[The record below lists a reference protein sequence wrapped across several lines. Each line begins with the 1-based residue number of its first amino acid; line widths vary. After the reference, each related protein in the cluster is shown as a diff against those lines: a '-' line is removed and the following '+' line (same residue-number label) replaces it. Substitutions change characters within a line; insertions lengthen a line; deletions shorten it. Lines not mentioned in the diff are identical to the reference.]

1 MDVKFESKDMGK
13 AKIER
18 ELRAARKLV
27 ALVGIPSDAKRHE
40 DNPNIGLAEIA
51 FIMEKGSTVN
61 KIPPRPFMQQ
71 TRTQNEKKVA
81 DLSKKYLSAISTG
94 KMSAMDA
101 IKKLGA
107 SYEGAMKR
115 IFLTGSF
122 APNAPSTIRQKK
134 SSRPLIGKDGLLR
147 QSIKH
152 KVAKI

>member
-27 ALVGIPSDAKRHE
+27 ALVGIPSDSKRHE

-71 TRTQNEKKVA
+71 TRTMNEKKVA
-81 DLSKKYLSAISTG
+81 GLSKKYLSAISTG
-94 KMSAMDA
+94 KMGAMDA

-115 IFLTGSF
+115 IFIAGTF
-122 APNAPSTIRQKK
+122 APDAPATVRRKK
-134 SSRPLIGKDGLLR
+134 SSRPLIDTGLLR
-147 QSIKH
+147 QSIKY

>member
-61 KIPPRPFMQQ
+61 NIPPRPFMQQ
-71 TRTQNEKKVA
+71 TRIMNEKKVA
-81 DLSKKYLSAISTG
+81 GLSKKYLSAISTG

-107 SYEGAMKR
+107 SYEGAMKK
-115 IFLTGSF
+115 IFIAGTF
-122 APNAPSTIRQKK
+122 APDAPATARRKK
-134 SSRPLIGKDGLLR
+134 SSRPLIDTGLLR
-147 QSIKH
+147 QSIKY

>member
-18 ELRAARKLV
+18 ELRSARKLV
-27 ALVGIPSDAKRHE
+27 ALVGIPSDAKRHDE
-40 DNPNIGLAEIA
+40 NPNIGLAEIA

-61 KIPPRPFMQQ
+61 NIPPRPFMQQ
-71 TRTQNEKKVA
+71 TRTMNEKKVA
-81 DLSKKYLSAISTG
+81 GLSKKYLSAISTG

-107 SYEGAMKR
+107 SYEGSMKK
-115 IFLTGSF
+115 IFLTGAF
-122 APNAPSTIRQKK
+122 APDAPATARRKK
-134 SSRPLIGKDGLLR
+134 SSRPLIDTGLLR
-147 QSIKH
+147 QSIKY

>member
-71 TRTQNEKKVA
+71 TRIMNEKKVA
-81 DLSKKYLSAISTG
+81 GLSKKYLSAISTG

-101 IKKLGA
+101 IKILGA
-107 SYEGAMKR
+107 SYEGAMKK

-122 APNAPSTIRQKK
+122 VGNAESTKKRKK
-134 SSRPLIGKDGLLR
+134 SSKPLIDTGLLR
-147 QSIKH
+147 QSIKY

>member
-1 MDVKFESKDMGK
+1 MDVKFESKDLGK

-61 KIPPRPFMQQ
+61 NIPPRPFMQQ
-71 TRTQNEKKVA
+71 TRTMNEKKVA
-81 DLSKKYLSAISTG
+81 GLSKKYLSAISTG

-107 SYEGAMKR
+107 SYEGAMKK
-115 IFLTGSF
+115 IILTGAF
-122 APNAPSTIRQKK
+122 APDAPATARRKK
-134 SSRPLIGKDGLLR
+134 SSRPLIDTGLLR
-147 QSIKH
+147 QSIKY

>member
-27 ALVGIPSDAKRHE
+27 ALVGIPNDAKRHK

-61 KIPPRPFMQQ
+61 NIPPRPFMQQ
-71 TRTQNEKKVA
+71 TRIMNEKKVA
-81 DLSKKYLSAISTG
+81 GLSKKYLSAISTG

-115 IFLTGSF
+115 IFIAGAF
-122 APNAPSTIRQKK
+122 APDAPATVRRKK
-134 SSRPLIGKDGLLR
+134 SSRPLIDTGLLR

>member
-61 KIPPRPFMQQ
+61 NIPPRPFMQQ
-71 TRTQNEKKVA
+71 TRTMNEKKVA

-107 SYEGAMKR
+107 FYEGAMKR

-122 APNAPSTIRQKK
+122 VGNAESTKKRKK
-134 SSRPLIGKDGLLR
+134 SSKPLIDTGLLR
-147 QSIKH
+147 QSIKY

>member
-71 TRTQNEKKVA
+71 TRIMNEKKVA

-107 SYEGAMKR
+107 SYEGAMKK

-122 APNAPSTIRQKK
+122 VGNAESTKKRKK
-134 SSRPLIGKDGLLR
+134 SSKPLIDTGLLR
-147 QSIKH
+147 QSIKY

>member
-71 TRTQNEKKVA
+71 TRIMNEKKVA
-81 DLSKKYLSAISTG
+81 GLSKKYLSAISTG

-107 SYEGAMKR
+107 SYEGAMKK
-115 IFLTGSF
+115 IFIVGSF
-122 APNAPSTIRQKK
+122 TGNAESTKKRKK
-134 SSRPLIGKDGLLR
+134 SSRPLIDTGLLR
-147 QSIKH
+147 QSIKYN
-152 KVAKI
+152 VAKI

>member
-1 MDVKFESKDMGK
+1 MDVKFESKDLGK

-61 KIPPRPFMQQ
+61 NIPPRPFMQQ
-71 TRTQNEKKVA
+71 TRTMNEKKVA

-122 APNAPSTIRQKK
+122 VGNAESTKKRKK
-134 SSRPLIGKDGLLR
+134 SSKPLIDTGLLR
-147 QSIKH
+147 QSIKY

>member
-61 KIPPRPFMQQ
+61 NIPPRPFMQQ
-71 TRTQNEKKVA
+71 TPIMNEKKVA
-81 DLSKKYLSAISTG
+81 GHSKKYLSAISTG

-107 SYEGAMKR
+107 SYEGAMKK
-115 IFLTGSF
+115 IFLTGAF
-122 APNAPSTIRQKK
+122 APDAPATARRKK
-134 SSRPLIGKDGLLR
+134 SSRPLIDTGLLR
-147 QSIKH
+147 QSIKY

>member
-71 TRTQNEKKVA
+71 TRIMNEKKVA
-81 DLSKKYLSAISTG
+81 GLSKKYLSAITTG

-101 IKKLGA
+101 IKNLGA
-107 SYEGAMKR
+107 SYEGAMKK
-115 IFLTGSF
+115 IFISGTF
-122 APNAPSTIRQKK
+122 APNAPSTARRKK
-134 SSRPLIGKDGLLR
+134 SSRPLIDTGLLR
-147 QSIKH
+147 QSIKY

>member
-51 FIMEKGSTVN
+51 FIMEKGSMVN
-61 KIPPRPFMQQ
+61 NIPPRPFMQQ
-71 TRTQNEKKVA
+71 TRIMNEKKVA
-81 DLSKKYLSAISTG
+81 GLSKKYLSAISTG

-101 IKKLGA
+101 IKILGA
-107 SYEGAMKR
+107 SYEGAMKK

-122 APNAPSTIRQKK
+122 VGNAESTKKRKK
-134 SSRPLIGKDGLLR
+134 SSKPLIDTGLLR
-147 QSIKH
+147 QSIKY

>member
-61 KIPPRPFMQQ
+61 NIPPRPFMQQ
-71 TRTQNEKKVA
+71 TRIMNEKKVA

-107 SYEGAMKR
+107 SYEDAMKK
-115 IFLTGSF
+115 IFIAGTF
-122 APNAPSTIRQKK
+122 APDAPATARRKK
-134 SSRPLIGKDGLLR
+134 SSRPLIDTGLLR
-147 QSIKH
+147 QSIKY

>member
-18 ELRAARKLV
+18 ELKAAKKLV

-51 FIMEKGSTVN
+51 FIMEKGSAVN
-61 KIPPRPFMQQ
+61 NIPARPFMQQ
-71 TRTQNEKKVA
+71 TRQRNEKRMMG
-81 DLSKKYLSAISTG
+81 LSRKLLKALSNGSTT
-94 KMSAMDA
+94 AMDA

-115 IFLTGSF
+115 IFIEGSF
-122 APNAPSTIRQKK
+122 APDAPATVRRKK
-134 SSRPLIGKDGLLR
+134 SSRPLIDTGLLR
-147 QSIKH
+147 QSIKF
-152 KVAKI
+152 KVAKV

>member
-71 TRTQNEKKVA
+71 TRIMNEKKVA
-81 DLSKKYLSAISTG
+81 GLSKKYLSAISTG

-107 SYEGAMKR
+107 SYEGAMKK

-122 APNAPSTIRQKK
+122 VGNAESTKKRKK
-134 SSRPLIGKDGLLR
+134 SSNPLIDTGLLR
-147 QSIKH
+147 QSIKY